1 LKLNG
6 CNLFQ
11 KVGWHKQL
19 KFNKM
24 SIPIIY
30 AIPNCNTVK
39 KALDWMKAN
48 KKAYSF
54 HDYKKQGITS
64 AQLTSWAKQLGW
76 EALINKKG
84 TTWKLLGPEVQATI
98 TNQKAAIALM
108 AEKTSVIRRPLIE
121 QDGKI
126 IALGFDEAAYKAA
139 FK

>member
-1 LKLNG
+1 
-6 CNLFQ
+6 
-11 KVGWHKQL
+11 
-19 KFNKM
+19 M
-24 SIPIIY
+24 STIIIY

-48 KKAYSF
+48 KKVYSF
-54 HDYKKQGITS
+54 HDYKKLGITS
-64 AQLTSWAKQLGW
+64 AQLTNWAKQVSW
-76 EALINKKG
+76 ETLINKKG
-84 TTWKLLGPEVQATI
+84 TTWKLLGTEVHATI

-126 IALGFDEAAYKAA
+126 IALGFDEAEYKKV